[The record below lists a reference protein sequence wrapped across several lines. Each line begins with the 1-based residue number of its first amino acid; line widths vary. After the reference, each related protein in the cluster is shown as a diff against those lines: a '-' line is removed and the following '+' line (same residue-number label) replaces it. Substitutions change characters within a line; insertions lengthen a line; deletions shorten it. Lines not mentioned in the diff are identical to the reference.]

1 MDSPRNEQASGAP
14 EPPPDWAARLTRLEE
29 LYLHQERLL
38 RTLDEVVRDV
48 QQRLSL
54 QEQRFRPLVA
64 RLDDL
69 AQGLEEQRSPE
80 EERPPHY

>member
-1 MDSPRNEQASGAP
+1 MNPSGT
-14 EPPPDWAARLTRLEE
+14 EHEPPDWAARLTRLEE

-38 RTLDEVVRDV
+38 RELDEVMRDV

-54 QEQRFRPLVA
+54 QEQRVRPLVS
-64 RLDDL
+64 RLEDL
-69 AQGLEEQRSPE
+69 AQGLSEQRSPE